1 MFLRKIVHCCGIF
14 LIAFTPLCFG
24 ANDVTLPLVS
34 SSMDAALSALYLKL
48 GNNLSVLTSSIYSD
62 RLYQYPLAWS
72 WGFKLEGAHHFNAGS
87 DSSVSWYHLNLAQEH
102 RQTEVY
108 SRPQASGV
116 VLFAFELNPQWDSLN
131 VEFGQTI
138 VIKST
143 SKIRLH
149 GGMEFARIL
158 NGLSSVS
165 ANEAGHINQNSNFN
179 GLGPHLGVDL
189 SWYVL
194 SNARVYINSST
205 SLLIGDKKIQNE
217 SSIFDNYHIDKVTMV
232 PEMRAAL
239 GIDYRHKVTQGFLVA
254 DVGWL
259 WFDYF
264 NAQTL
269 FSLIGNQ
276 ANDAHFYMH
285 VLTFGIKWLGDPN

>member
-1 MFLRKIVHCCGIF
+1 MFLQKIVHCCGIL
-14 LIAFTPLCFG
+14 LIALTPLCFG

-34 SSMDAALSALYLKL
+34 SSWDAALSALYLKL
-48 GNNLSVLTSSIYSD
+48 GNNLSVLPRPIHSD
-62 RLYQYPLAWS
+62 RLYQYPFAWS

-87 DSSVSWYHLNLAQEH
+87 DSSVSWYHLNLAQEN

-108 SRPQASGV
+108 SRPRASGV
-116 VLFAFELNPQWDSLN
+116 VLLYFELNPQWDSLN
-131 VEFGQTI
+131 VEFGQTV

-158 NGLSSVS
+158 SSLSFVGAYDAEHTS
-165 ANEAGHINQNSNFN
+165 QNSNFN

-189 SWYVL
+189 SWHVL
-194 SNARVYINSST
+194 SNARVYVNSST
-205 SLLIGDKKIQNE
+205 SLLIGDKKIQNK
-217 SSIFDNYHIDKVTMV
+217 SSIFDNYNIDKVTMV

-239 GIDYRHKVTQGFLVA
+239 GIDYRHKVTQGFVVA

-269 FSLIGNQ
+269 FNMALNQ
-276 ANDAHFYMH
+276 TTDAHFYMH
-285 VLTFGIKWLGDPN
+285 GLTFGIKWLGDPN